1 MWNILFFIFI
11 AALSIIFVLK
21 QITDIGIHDDEK
33 CYGTGEATT
42 QIFWTILFGFAIV
55 LRGTPE
61 RCSRVFIIPIITI
74 IALYILFSIS
84 NQIYL
89 DGEVFIIICLIIIYH
104 LIIALIAYHTLHV
117 KSGFFFTWRQYI
129 IAVLSVLLQFGVFF
143 RDTLMYEKETIIHA
157 IIHVLCFVFAAAIPI
172 ISF

>member
-1 MWNILFFIFI
+1 MPAVTAYNTQNI
-11 AALSIIFVLK
+11 A
-21 QITDIGIHDDEK
+21 DIG
-33 CYGTGEATT
+33 
-42 QIFWTILFGFAIV
+42 GFHAYKVI
-55 LRGTPE
+55 
-61 RCSRVFIIPIITI
+61 
-74 IALYILFSIS
+74 
-84 NQIYL
+84 
-89 DGEVFIIICLIIIYH
+89 VFIIICLIIIYH

-129 IAVLSVLLQFGVFF
+129 IAVLSVLLQLGVFF